1 MTNNTKNTA
10 TNKEEMD
17 AKQTIGGRRSK
28 RLILKRDNAK
38 MQNEKIVAE
47 QNDPK
52 IITKRGK

>member
-38 MQNEKIVAE
+38 MQNEIAE